1 MEFLVRAAKKV
12 PSPCCG
18 KHMKVIGT
26 RDRKAIDR
34 SGKKHIYNIR
44 RLRCEQCGK
53 IHHELPEFLVPY
65 KRYKAKC
72 IEMVL
77 TNPSNHDVPADES
90 TLYRWLDWFYFYVEY
105 WIHCLVSIKHQTK
118 QDGDDLKVLPET
130 SGTALQRLG
139 RLVGNASGWLA
150 RVVRPVVN
158 FYLWVHTRSAFL
170 SGGG

>member
-1 MEFLVRAAKKV
+1 
-12 PSPCCG
+12 
-18 KHMKVIGT
+18 
-26 RDRKAIDR
+26 
-34 SGKKHIYNIR
+34 
-44 RLRCEQCGK
+44 
-53 IHHELPEFLVPY
+53 
-65 KRYKAKC
+65 
-72 IEMVL
+72 
-77 TNPSNHDVPADES
+77 
-90 TLYRWLDWFYFYVEY
+90 DWFYFYVEY

>member
-1 MEFLVRAAKKV
+1 M
-12 PSPCCG
+12 
-18 KHMKVIGT
+18 
-26 RDRKAIDR
+26 
-34 SGKKHIYNIR
+34 
-44 RLRCEQCGK
+44 
-53 IHHELPEFLVPY
+53 HHELPEFLVSY
-65 KRYKAKC
+65 KRYKSEC
-72 IEMVL
+72 IETVL
-77 TNPSNHDVPADES
+77 TNRSNHDIPADES
-90 TLYRWLDWFYFYVEY
+90 TLYRWIDWFYFYVEY

-118 QDGDDLKVLPET
+118 QDEDDLKVLPET